1 MVIDVLNKGIL
12 AGFGGVSGREAI
24 APIPSSKNQVG
35 RSLLYQI
42 RWGLRKFRI
51 FIEKLLL
58 ILVIKIRA

>member
-12 AGFGGVSGREAI
+12 AGFGGGREAI